1 MKPRPKAITSGQVL
15 SDLGVGQ
22 VDKKS
27 ALNLDMS
34 NLTGGQIQEVLDFLI
49 LNSLKPIIEA
59 SDVFNVQIAYLLA
72 CTSQNRKRKLSALPR
87 EEFMSLMARALVTQ
101 DRLLRFDLISIA
113 KIERSFLY
121 NFVVKFLKYSSD
133 YLSVYEAYLRARTAF
148 DRDRLDKKLK
158 ILENSLTLSRDRL
171 LPAIHTARDYLD
183 MAYTFRNSIVENYI
197 KMANKQARAFVKMKG
212 DNFDLNDVRQNFL
225 TAVTKAI
232 DKYDSSKGAITSY
245 INWWVLNAQAG
256 SQDHDHE
263 YGIAFTIP
271 QLQRKKLAMG
281 SKGDV
286 NFSVSLEGLMRS
298 SSDQEF
304 GVIDTIQGDVGMEQ
318 SRVDDED
325 MQLTRQL
332 IKECDPSSLAR
343 LYLDIEETFNRSE
356 FAQMISIMESQ
367 GLRPPE
373 DIKNRIFSLKTQKQ
387 TSLQRLFLRGPV
399 ARPKL

>member
-1 MKPRPKAITSGQVL
+1 
-15 SDLGVGQ
+15 
-22 VDKKS
+22 
-27 ALNLDMS
+27 
-34 NLTGGQIQEVLDFLI
+34 
-49 LNSLKPIIEA
+49 
-59 SDVFNVQIAYLLA
+59 
-72 CTSQNRKRKLSALPR
+72 
-87 EEFMSLMARALVTQ
+87 LVTQ